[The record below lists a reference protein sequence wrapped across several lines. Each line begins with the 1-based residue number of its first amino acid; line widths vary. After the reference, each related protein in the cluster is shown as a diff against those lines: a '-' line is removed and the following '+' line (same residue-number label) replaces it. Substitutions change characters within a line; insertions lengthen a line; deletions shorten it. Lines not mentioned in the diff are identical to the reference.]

1 MKDSLIAEL
10 VNLIVK
16 TRKLLRMYPENNPMY
31 IKALDDIYAKFT
43 DVFDK
48 IGGDIKLDIRQY
60 EIYYGDEKVY
70 QNFEKTDNI
79 ALYFFK
85 DGIRELTFKKGI
97 PKEELKDFFHIIG
110 LDEKELVE
118 EDIVSLMWERDFQ
131 YIKYVVDESVLAED
145 EEYERVA
152 TKRVMENTT
161 SQESILEAYNDA
173 IQTEDIKT
181 TTIIPIT
188 EHDLKMLLN
197 ELEKDSEPKTGKLAD
212 ILFEILYNAT
222 QRNEFEELVS
232 IINSALDYS
241 IQNVDIDNAINI
253 LKRIKTILDDKG
265 TPHDV
270 KVILKKVIEHAG
282 SSKLI
287 KTLGNVIDSR
297 VEIDEGKINEFVNYL
312 EKNSIQ
318 PLIEIL
324 GELKNFNSRRIIINA
339 LSVIGRKDIHS
350 LAKGLNDERWYVVR
364 NVIYVLR
371 LIGDRRAIEYLTK
384 VLRHPD
390 MRVRREAIRAMGE
403 IKSPVVVPILK
414 EFLND
419 FDPQIRITAV
429 RAIANTKTESARRL
443 ILQEIQSG
451 DFINRKFEE
460 KKEYFEVLTFWKD
473 EDIMNFLLK
482 VLKRNTIFKRNKNFE
497 NRACAAYAL
506 GLMGMKDALPYLK
519 KYADIKNPLVREY
532 VRSSIMKLESIR

>member
-350 LAKGLNDERWYVVR
+350 LARGLNDERWYVVR

>member
-1 MKDSLIAEL
+1 MENSFIVEL

-31 IKALDDIYAKFT
+31 IKALDDMYAKFV

-48 IGGDIKLDIRQY
+48 AGGDIKLDIRQY

-152 TKRVMENTT
+152 TKRVMENPT

-181 TTIIPIT
+181 VQIVPIT

-232 IINSALDYS
+232 IINSLLDYS
-241 IQNVDIDNAINI
+241 IQNLDIDNAINI
-253 LKRIKTILDDKG
+253 LKRIKTIIDDRG
-265 TPHDV
+265 TPVEV
-270 KVILKKVIEHAG
+270 KIILKKVMEHAG
-282 SSKLI
+282 SPQVI

-297 VEIDEGKINEFVNYL
+297 IEIDEGKINEFVNYL

-403 IKSPVVVPILK
+403 IRSPVVVPILK

-443 ILQEIQSG
+443 ILQQIQSG

-482 VLKRNTIFKRNKNFE
+482 VLKKSTIFKRNKNFE

-519 KYADIKNPLVREY
+519 KYADIKNPLMREY